1 MPTAPW
7 EVSERVTHA
16 ELVDTLA
23 AHLWQPTRLVW
34 TGVAIGSVMLQR
46 GCPVPDVLTA
56 QKSYTDPKL
65 TAYEVKVSRAD
76 FQSDMR
82 SGKWLRYQEVTNRV
96 LFAVPKG
103 LVDPKEVPSGAG
115 LIVWNPERKAWRCLR
130 AGRLAQ
136 VDLAAFEWQS
146 LLFAR
151 PWRGKAVR
159 DLRYRR
165 SGVDVHDLE
174 EIAKEQGK
182 ALAKV
187 AARLGEERKEHTLL
201 GVLREHFGEELPSAW
216 GLQDALKK
224 ARDEGLRDEAGRAM
238 RILQSALGGE

>member
-1 MPTAPW
+1 M
-7 EVSERVTHA
+7 THA
-16 ELVDTLA
+16 ALVDTLA

-34 TGVAIGSVMLQR
+34 TGVAIGSVMLQC

-56 QKSYTDPKL
+56 QKSYTNPKL

-76 FQSDMR
+76 FLSDMR
-82 SGKWLRYQEVTNRV
+82 SGKWLRYREVTNRV

-103 LVDPKEVPSGAG
+103 VVESKEIPPEAG

-146 LLFAR
+146 LLFAQ
-151 PWRGKAVR
+151 PWDGKGPR

-165 SGVDVHDLE
+165 LGMDEYDLE
-174 EIAKEQGK
+174 DIAKQQGK

-187 AARLGEERKEHTLL
+187 AARLGEERREHTLL
-201 GVLREHFGEELPSAW
+201 GILREHFGGELPSAW
-216 GLQDALKK
+216 ALQDALKK
-224 ARDEGLRDEAGRAM
+224 ARDEHLREEIGRAM
-238 RILQSALGGE
+238 HMLQSALGGE